1 MSIPVI
7 SLETFLALANDNEHI
22 DEYVYFYNTYY
33 RYMFSVAISI
43 LHNKYD
49 AEDAVGD
56 TLETLCD
63 VNVFRKIDVYD
74 EGNVKPFIKTIVSNK
89 ARDIYR
95 KKKNNNYVEED
106 IDGIIGE
113 NENYASLSAEQ
124 LAELNETYEEIKEAI
139 RKMSPTLRDAA
150 HLYLIDGFDY
160 DEISKLL
167 GIEKGTAYTRICRC
181 REYIIKYLKEKNN
194 KDV

>member
-1 MSIPVI
+1 MNSPVI

-43 LHNKYD
+43 LHNRYD

-95 KKKNNNYVEED
+95 KKKKNYVEED
-106 IDGIIGE
+106 IDSIIVE
-113 NENYASLSAEQ
+113 NENYGSLSAEQ

-160 DEISKLL
+160 DEITKLL
-167 GIEKGTAYTRICRC
+167 GIEKGAAYTRICRC

>member
-1 MSIPVI
+1 MI

-95 KKKNNNYVEED
+95 KKKKNYVEED
-106 IDGIIGE
+106 IDSIIVE
-113 NENYASLSAEQ
+113 NENYGSLSAEQ

-160 DEISKLL
+160 DEITKLL
-167 GIEKGTAYTRICRC
+167 GIEKGAAYTRICRC

>member
-1 MSIPVI
+1 MNSPVI
-7 SLETFLALANDNEHI
+7 SLETFLALSNDNEHI

-33 RYMFSVAISI
+33 QYMFSVAISI
-43 LHNKYD
+43 LHNRYD

-63 VNVFRKIDVYD
+63 VNVFSKINVYD

-95 KKKNNNYVEED
+95 KKKKNYVEED
-106 IDGIIGE
+106 IDSIIVE
-113 NENYASLSAEQ
+113 NENYGSLSAEQ

-160 DEISKLL
+160 DEITKLL

>member
-1 MSIPVI
+1 MI

-43 LHNKYD
+43 LHNRYD

-63 VNVFRKIDVYD
+63 VNVFSKINVYD

-95 KKKNNNYVEED
+95 KKKKNYVEED
-106 IDGIIGE
+106 IDSIIVE
-113 NENYASLSAEQ
+113 NENYGSLSAEQ

-139 RKMSPTLRDAA
+139 RKMSPTLRDVA

-160 DEISKLL
+160 DEITKLL
-167 GIEKGTAYTRICRC
+167 GIEKGAAYTRICRC

>member
-1 MSIPVI
+1 MI

-43 LHNKYD
+43 LHNRYD

-63 VNVFRKIDVYD
+63 VNVFSKINVYD

-95 KKKNNNYVEED
+95 KKKKNYVEED
-106 IDGIIGE
+106 IDSIIVE
-113 NENYASLSAEQ
+113 NENYGSLSAEQ

-160 DEISKLL
+160 DEITKLL
-167 GIEKGTAYTRICRC
+167 GIEKGAAYTRICRC

>member
-1 MSIPVI
+1 MI

-63 VNVFRKIDVYD
+63 VNVFSKINVYD

-95 KKKNNNYVEED
+95 KKKKNYVEED
-106 IDGIIGE
+106 IDSIIVE
-113 NENYASLSAEQ
+113 NENYGSLSAEQ

-160 DEISKLL
+160 DEITKLL
-167 GIEKGTAYTRICRC
+167 GIEKGAAYTRICRC